1 MQYSYTRFLFGWLG
15 FLLTSAL
22 PYGVRGQE
30 YTLSGNV
37 TDAASGE
44 MILGA
49 TVYDPASGKGS
60 AANAYGFYSVTL
72 PAGVYFLS
80 VRSVGYQPLVD
91 TIRLTAHTVHHFRLS
106 PAQVQLQE
114 VVVQAET
121 DDPSEE
127 RNAAGPGIVKLPMKL
142 LRSLPAI
149 GGETDV
155 LKMVQLLPGVVQGV
169 EGTTS
174 LFVRGGD
181 ADQNLVLLDEAT
193 VYNTGHLLGFFSVFN
208 AETLKDVTL
217 LKGGFPAQYG
227 GRLSSVLDIRM
238 KEGNNQHFAVDGGVG
253 LLSSRLTVQG
263 PIRKGKSS
271 FMIAGRRTYVDQ
283 LALLAGR
290 AVPYYFYDLNAKV
303 NVQLSNKDRLY
314 YSTYLG
320 DDVLDV
326 TSIRRDT
333 VNDEVDRV
341 RFGFQTGN
349 FTNTLRWN
357 RVYGPRLF
365 SNVSLVQTHFRYH
378 VQSQFWDNSL
388 LARSS
393 ISDLGLKADYTFY
406 KSPTNQISFGGS
418 VVRHAF
424 RPNLINTGGDI
435 SELVGSSRGPLLSTF
450 ESGLYAWHDWQHG
463 ALRVN
468 YGLRLSMANVTG
480 RVYGGAEPRLA
491 LRYQLP
497 GEGALKLGYSRMK
510 QYMHLVSSASFA
522 LPTDLWY
529 PVTDSIRPQAA
540 DQVSLSYNRGFERL
554 GVSLTAEGYYKA
566 MRNVIEYRPGAQL
579 LLNNNYARELLAGR
593 GSAYGFELLLQRNEG
608 RLTGWVGYTLS
619 WSTRQFDGLNG
630 GKPFFARYDR
640 RHNLSLVGTFELSPR
655 VAFSA
660 TWVFLSGARFTPPI
674 GQYAIPNPGLTGV
687 TVLPIYPARNSV
699 QLPPAHRLDV
709 NLIIKRKPTRKWAG
723 EWHLG
728 CYNVYNR
735 AQPFRIDVG
744 MDKQGNYRY
753 EALGLFGL
761 IPSVAY
767 NFRF

>member
-1 MQYSYTRFLFGWLG
+1 MRNTYIRFLSAWLG
-15 FLLTSAL
+15 LVLAGAFTHR
-22 PYGVRGQE
+22 VRAQE

-49 TVYDPASGKGS
+49 TVYDPVSGQGS
-60 AANAYGFYSVTL
+60 AANAYGFYSATL
-72 PAGVYFLS
+72 PAGVYILT

-91 TIRLTAHTVHHFRLS
+91 TVRLTAHTVRHFRLS

-114 VVVQAET
+114 VVVEAGT
-121 DDPSEE
+121 DDPAEE

-142 LRSLPAI
+142 LRSLPSI

-155 LKMVQLLPGVVQGV
+155 LKMVQLLPGVVQGM

-208 AETLKDVTL
+208 SETLKDVTL

-238 KEGNNQHFAVDGGVG
+238 KEGNNQRFAAEGGVG
-253 LLSSRLTVQG
+253 LLSSRLIVQG

-290 AVPYYFYDLNAKV
+290 QVPYYFYDLNAKV
-303 NVQLSNKDRLY
+303 NVQLSGKDRLY

-326 TSIRRDT
+326 TSVRRDT
-333 VNDEVDRV
+333 VNDQVNVV
-341 RFGFQTGN
+341 RFGFLTGN
-349 FTNTLRWN
+349 YTNTLRWN
-357 RVYGPRLF
+357 RVYNPRLF
-365 SNVSLVQTHFRYH
+365 GNVSLVQTHFRYN
-378 VQSQFWDNSL
+378 VQTQFWDNSL
-388 LARSS
+388 VARSS
-393 ISDLGLKADYTFY
+393 ISDLGLKADYAYY
-406 KSPTNQISFGGS
+406 KSPTNEIRFGGS

-424 RPNLINTGGDI
+424 RPNLLNTGGDL
-435 SELVGSSRGPLLSTF
+435 SQFVGSSRGPLLSTL
-450 ESGLYAWHDWQHG
+450 ESGLYAGQDRQHG
-463 ALRVN
+463 LWRVN

-480 RVYGGAEPRLA
+480 RTYAGVEPRLSV
-491 LRYQLP
+491 RYQLP

-540 DQVSLSYNRGFERL
+540 DQVSLGYHRGFERPGL
-554 GVSLTAEGYYKA
+554 SLTAEAYYKT

-579 LLNNNYARELLAGR
+579 LLNNNYARELLEGR
-593 GSAYGFELLLQRNEG
+593 GRAYGLRSAPATQHGPAHGLG
-608 RLTGWVGYTLS
+608 RLHAVVVHAAVRRAQR
-619 WSTRQFDGLNG
+619 RQ
-630 GKPFFARYDR
+630 
-640 RHNLSLVGTFELSPR
+640 
-655 VAFSA
+655 
-660 TWVFLSGARFTPPI
+660 
-674 GQYAIPNPGLTGV
+674 
-687 TVLPIYPARNSV
+687 TVLCPLRPA
-699 QLPPAHRLDV
+699 
-709 NLIIKRKPTRKWAG
+709 
-723 EWHLG
+723 
-728 CYNVYNR
+728 
-735 AQPFRIDVG
+735 AQRVG
-744 MDKQGNYRY
+744 GGDLSN
-753 EALGLFGL
+753 
-761 IPSVAY
+761 
-767 NFRF
+767 

>member
-1 MQYSYTRFLFGWLG
+1 MPYASLRLLFVCLALWLARFPQV
-15 FLLTSAL
+15 A
-22 PYGVRGQE
+22 RAQA

-37 TDAASGE
+37 TDAATGE

-49 TVYDPASGKGS
+49 TVYDPASGEGS

-72 PAGVYFLS
+72 PAGVYYLT
-80 VRSVGYQPLVD
+80 VRSVGYQPLTD
-91 TIRLTAHTVHHFRLS
+91 TVQLAGNTVRHFRLT
-106 PAQVQLQE
+106 PAAVQLQE
-114 VVVQAET
+114 VVVEAGA
-121 DDPSEE
+121 DDPAEE
-127 RNAAGPGIVKLPMKL
+127 REAAPPGIVKLNMKL
-142 LRSLPAI
+142 LRTLPAL

-181 ADQNLVLLDEAT
+181 ADQNLMLLDEAT

-208 AETLKDVTL
+208 SETLKDVTL
-217 LKGGFPAQYG
+217 LKGGFPAGYG

-238 KEGNNQHFAVDGGVG
+238 KEGNNQRFAVEGGVG

-263 PIRKGKSS
+263 PLRQGKSS
-271 FMIAGRRTYVDQ
+271 FMFAGRRTYVDQ
-283 LALLAGR
+283 LAKLAGR
-290 AVPYYFYDLNAKV
+290 LVPYYFYDFNAKA
-303 NVQLSNKDRLY
+303 NVQLSAKDRLY

-320 DDVLDV
+320 DDVLDYTTV
-326 TSIRRDT
+326 SRDT
-333 VNDEVDRV
+333 ATNAVNRV
-341 RFGFQTGN
+341 SFGFVTGN
-349 FTNTLRWN
+349 YTNTLRWN
-357 RVYGPRLF
+357 RVYTPRLF
-365 SNVSLVQTHFRYH
+365 GNLSLVQTHFRYN
-378 VQSQFWDNSL
+378 VQSRFSDNSL

-393 ISDLGLKADYTFY
+393 ISDLGLKADYTYY
-406 KSPTNQISFGGS
+406 KSPTNQVSFGGS

-424 RPNLINTGGDI
+424 RPNLLNTAGDL
-435 SELVGSSRGPLLSTF
+435 SQFVGSSRGPLLSTL
-450 ESGLYAWHDWQHG
+450 ESGLYAGQDRQRGPW
-463 ALRVN
+463 RVN

-480 RVYGGAEPRLA
+480 RTYAGAEPRLSV
-491 LRYQLP
+491 RYQLP

-540 DQVSLSYNRGFERL
+540 DQVSLGYNRGFGRPGL
-554 GVSLTAEGYYKA
+554 SLTAEAYYKT

-579 LLNNNYARELLAGR
+579 LLNNNYAGELLEGR
-593 GSAYGFELLLQRNEG
+593 GRAYGLELLLQRNTG

-619 WSTRQFDGLNG
+619 WSTRQFDGLNV

-640 RHNLSLVGTFELSPR
+640 RHNVSVVGTFELSPR

-660 TWVFLSGARFTPPI
+660 TWVYLSGARFTPPI
-674 GQYAIPNPGLTGV
+674 GQYAVPNPGLTGV
-687 TVLPIYPARNSV
+687 AVLPIYPPRNSV

-709 NLIIKRKPTRKWAG
+709 NLVLKRKPARKWAG

-744 MDKQGNYRY
+744 RDGQGNYRY
-753 EALGLFGL
+753 EAMGLFGL

>member
-1 MQYSYTRFLFGWLG
+1 MQYAYIRLVFAWLG
-15 FLLTSAL
+15 FLLASAF
-22 PYGVRGQE
+22 PYGVRAQV
-30 YTLSGNV
+30 YTLSGNI

-72 PAGVYFLS
+72 PAGVYFLT

-91 TIRLTAHTVHHFRLS
+91 TIRLTAHTVHHFKLS

-114 VVVQAET
+114 VVVEAEA
-121 DDPSEE
+121 DDPAGE

-238 KEGNNQHFAVDGGVG
+238 KEGNNQRFAVDGGVG

-271 FMIAGRRTYVDQ
+271 FMIAGRRTYVDR
-283 LALLAGR
+283 LAGLVGR
-290 AVPYYFYDLNAKV
+290 EVPYYFYDLNAKV
-303 NVQLSNKDRLY
+303 NVQLSGKDRLY

-326 TSIRRDT
+326 TSIRRDS
-333 VNDEVDRV
+333 VNSEANRV
-341 RFGFQTGN
+341 RFGFRTGN
-349 FTNTLRWN
+349 YTNTLRWN

-418 VVRHAF
+418 IVRHGF

-435 SELVGSSRGPLLSTF
+435 SEIVGSSRGPLLSTF
-450 ESGLYAWHDWQHG
+450 ESGLYAAQDWQHG
-463 ALRVN
+463 AFRVN

-480 RVYGGAEPRLA
+480 RTYGGMEPRLS

-540 DQVSLSYNRGFERL
+540 DQVSLGYNRGFERL
-554 GVSLTAEGYYKA
+554 GVSLTAEAYYKA

-593 GSAYGFELLLQRNEG
+593 GSAYGFELLLQRDEG
-608 RLTGWVGYTLS
+608 RLTGWIGYTLS
-619 WSTRQFDGLNG
+619 WSKRQFEGLNG

-640 RHNLSLVGTFELSPR
+640 RHNLSLVGTFDLSPR

-674 GQYAIPNPGLTGV
+674 GQYAVPNPGLTGIS
-687 TVLPIYPARNSV
+687 VLPIYPARNSV

-744 MDKQGNYRY
+744 MDKQGNYQY
-753 EALGLFGL
+753 EAMGLFGV

-767 NFRF
+767 NFRL